1 MLGAWSANDFSAR
14 TGMEYFQ
21 DHGLVPGDVID
32 SIAIAPY
39 FREDKTVAFSNLD
52 ELFANME
59 LRLEKTRQDIRKH
72 KTIADQHAVRLIS
85 YEGGQHVV
93 PGNTSEDLLRQAQGD
108 PRMADLYRRFAQ
120 IWEEE
125 GGSLFMHYSDFSKG
139 GRFGFWGLLEDLRD
153 PGSVRWDTA
162 MSLVLPA
169 GDTTLDGIVT
179 YEDYLVLEA
188 NFDQSER
195 WWEQGDTNADNT
207 VNGED
212 LINLYANIQDLTP
225 LQDQRIHDFADRHGI
240 VIPEPS
246 SGLLAT
252 LGLLTYAT
260 LVAARKRRQEI
271 HRSV

>member
-1 MLGAWSANDFSAR
+1 MEESAFWMTLAALILLAFAVDMLPGGLPHPRDGELLAAEPDSPIASNAWKS
-14 TGMEYFQ
+14 
-21 DHGLVPGDVID
+21 DV
-32 SIAIAPY
+32 
-39 FREDKTVAFSNLD
+39 
-52 ELFANME
+52 
-59 LRLEKTRQDIRKH
+59 DILH
-72 KTIADQHAVRLIS
+72 
-85 YEGGQHVV
+85 GGQY
-93 PGNTSEDLLRQAQGD
+93 QG
-108 PRMADLYRRFAQ
+108 R
-120 IWEEE
+120 
-125 GGSLFMHYSDFSKG
+125 YSDFSKG